1 MLDILR
7 SLTPRFYLALV
18 LALTAIALIGLIW
31 LDLASLAGWIPL
43 TLLGLLIF
51 AVFAMLM
58 SFFFWLFY
66 EGLGA
71 AFPVRNWRS
80 GRLERRR
87 QEISLSRSTDPAP
100 PWATGSRAAL
110 AGTMRRF
117 IAQDEGK
124 IAGDD
129 TRLRIGIV
137 LSGGGAKGIYQAGAM
152 RALWDFLREEG
163 VLDYVRVVTGTS
175 IGTWNAMFWLTDRV
189 GDDTIRDWWLSAAPS
204 KMIGPTF
211 YMPVL
216 NNYVLHNAP
225 WQAQFTEIFGDRAG
239 PILEGEP
246 PYFYFTR
253 TNVRRACLEYTTNRS
268 EEYRYVRLTERGYEP
283 SKDGVI
289 DESQGKHRVT
299 DLADLRQA
307 VFTSMDIP
315 PAFKRLQGPTG
326 DDCEDGGVID
336 NLPIRYATRYEG
348 CNLLFV
354 LPLNA
359 TFEARPSRRFMIR
372 RMARVM
378 DVRQGALERAA
389 MRDISLYNELIQAGR
404 NRDLDIHIKLV
415 TTFCICP
422 QPPLD
427 VGTFA
432 FWKTRTAGADAFEL
446 MYEATRAE
454 LERFDFSLD
463 NTDVW
468 MSRVA
473 ADGSISYTDFTV
485 T

>member
-7 SLTPRFYLALV
+7 SLTLRFYLALL
-18 LALTAIALIGLIW
+18 LALTAIALLGLIW
-31 LDLASLAGWIPL
+31 LDLAALAGWIPL

-51 AVFAMLM
+51 AVFATLL
-58 SFFFWLFY
+58 SLFFWLFY
-66 EGLGA
+66 EGLGV
-71 AFPVRNWRS
+71 AFPEHDWRS
-80 GRLERRR
+80 GTLERRPR
-87 QEISLSRSTDPAP
+87 EVHLSRSTDPAP
-100 PWATGSRAAL
+100 PWATGTPAAL

-117 IAQDEGK
+117 IEQDEGR
-124 IAGDD
+124 IPGDD
-129 TRLRIGIV
+129 TKLRIGIV

-189 GDDTIRDWWLSAAPS
+189 GDDTIRDWWLSSAPS
-204 KMIGPTF
+204 KMVGPTF
-211 YMPVL
+211 YMPML
-216 NNYVLHNAP
+216 NNYVLHNSP
-225 WQAQFTEIFGDRAG
+225 WQAQFTEIFGDRVG
-239 PILEGEP
+239 PVLEGQA

-268 EEYRYVRLTERGYEP
+268 EDYRYVRLTERGYEP
-283 SKDGVI
+283 AEGVI
-289 DESQGKHRVT
+289 DESLGQHRVT
-299 DLADLRQA
+299 DLPDLRLA

-315 PAFKRLQGPTG
+315 PAFKRLKGPTG
-326 DDCEDGGVID
+326 DECEDGGVID

-359 TFEARPSRRFMIR
+359 TFEARPSRRLIMR

-389 MRDISLYNELIQAGR
+389 MRDISLYNELIHAGR
-404 NRDLDIHIKLV
+404 NRELDIHIKPV

-432 FWKTRTAGADAFEL
+432 FWKTRTAGQNAFEL
-446 MYEATRAE
+446 MYQATREE
-454 LERFDFSLD
+454 LQRFEFSPE